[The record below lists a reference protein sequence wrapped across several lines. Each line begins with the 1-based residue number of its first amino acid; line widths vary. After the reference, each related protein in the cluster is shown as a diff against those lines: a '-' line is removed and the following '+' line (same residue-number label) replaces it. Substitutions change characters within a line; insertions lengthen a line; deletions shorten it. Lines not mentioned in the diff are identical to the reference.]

1 MITPG
6 SSPSHNRSVAALS
19 GILIATI
26 AGFALA
32 VSEAAAAHMVDRII
46 AVVNTEL
53 ITLSELK
60 SEIEQDEKRLKS
72 QYRGNELQRRLQ
84 QLEYAGLTRMIERKL
99 QMQIAQKKGVE
110 VTDEEIKRAAQELQR
125 QGEKLDESSPEDQ
138 QHIREQ
144 LTLLKLVDREVRSG
158 VMISE
163 TEMQRYFDSHMNRFA
178 LPAEYRLSQIMIVP
192 RSSETAAEA
201 RKRAATVYEALKKG
215 GDFADLALRFSD
227 GAESTR
233 GGNLGVVR
241 QGELLPQIERAVAQ
255 LEPGQT
261 SEPVETTQGWHI
273 IRLEEK
279 KPPQFRPFAEV
290 KNEIQNLVY
299 QQKTEDVY
307 RIWMAD
313 LKNKSHIDVRF

>member
-1 MITPG
+1 
-6 SSPSHNRSVAALS
+6 
-19 GILIATI
+19 
-26 AGFALA
+26 
-32 VSEAAAAHMVDRII
+32 MVDRII

-60 SEIEQDEKRLKS
+60 SEIEPEEKRLQA
-72 QYRGNELQRRLQ
+72 QYRGPDLQRRLQ
-84 QLEYAGLTRMIERKL
+84 QLEYTGLTRMIERKL

-110 VTDEEIKRAAQELQR
+110 VTDEEVKRAAQELQR
-125 QGEKLDESSPEDQ
+125 QGEKVDDSSPDDQ
-138 QHIREQ
+138 KHIREQ
-144 LTLLKLVDREVRSG
+144 LTLLKVVDREVRSG

-163 TEMQRYFDSHMNRFA
+163 VEMQRYFESHMNRFA
-178 LPAEYRLSQIMIVP
+178 LPAEYRLSQILIVP
-192 RSSETAAEA
+192 RSTETQAGG
-201 RKRAATVYEALKKG
+201 RKRAASAHEALKKG
-215 GDFADLALRFSD
+215 ADFSDVALRFSD
-227 GAESTR
+227 GPESTR

-255 LEPGQT
+255 LEPGQATEPIET
-261 SEPVETTQGWHI
+261 SQGWHI

-307 RIWMAD
+307 RIWMAE